1 MKIITLPSEAQRLS
15 SALRNTGK
23 IIGFVPT
30 MGFLHEG
37 HLSLIKKTRAICDVL
52 FVSIYVNPTQ
62 FGKGE
67 DYEKYPRDINRDI
80 LLCRQNGVDYL
91 FTPDNK
97 SIYPEGFSTYV
108 DAGSIT
114 EVLEGRFRPGHFRGV
129 ATIVLK
135 LFNIIQPHVAVFGQK
150 DAQQAAIIRKMVRD
164 LNVNTKILVR
174 PTVREKDGLAMSSRN
189 IYLNPRQR
197 LDAGI
202 LYKALKYAE
211 NRISDKNF
219 KKDLNYIKSRM
230 EKLIKSKTTVSSI
243 DYISFN
249 NNNTLEEI
257 KTLKNLSGVKIL
269 VSLAVRFGKV
279 RLIDNI
285 VVKR

>member
-1 MKIITLPSEAQRLS
+1 MKIIKLPSEAQRLS

-52 FVSIYVNPTQ
+52 FVSIYVNPAQ

-129 ATIVLK
+129 TTIVLK
-135 LFNIIQPHVAVFGQK
+135 LFNIIQPHIAVFGQK
-150 DAQQAAIIRKMVRD
+150 DAQQAAVIRKMVRD
-164 LNVNTKILVR
+164 LNVNTKILVH

>member
-30 MGFLHEG
+30 MGYLHEG

-52 FVSIYVNPTQ
+52 FVSIYINPTQ

>member
-1 MKIITLPSEAQRLS
+1 MKIIKLPSEAQRLS

-30 MGFLHEG
+30 MGYLHEG

-52 FVSIYVNPTQ
+52 FVSIYINPTQ

>member
-30 MGFLHEG
+30 MGYLHEG

-52 FVSIYVNPTQ
+52 FVSIYVNPAQ

-164 LNVNTKILVR
+164 LNVNTKILVH